1 MQWVGIRRSGSFDI
15 REAEADLT
23 GESTAGRAGPVESV
37 AGEATIDRIASTA
50 KFSEESGSGSRA
62 ENIISTQVE
71 SHPRVKIGNLYFVP
85 SLFNDRQ
92 TRRLILKSMT
102 ADFRV

>member
-1 MQWVGIRRSGSFDI
+1 MQWVGIRRSVSFDI
-15 REAEADLT
+15 GEAEADPT
-23 GESTAGRAGPVESV
+23 GESTAGLAGPVESV

-50 KFSEESGSGSRA
+50 KFSDSVRAGKSSREHHFDSGRIPPESQDR
-62 ENIISTQVE
+62 
-71 SHPRVKIGNLYFVP
+71 NLYFVP

-102 ADFRV
+102 ADFLV